1 MSMSKYSSYS
11 QHNTTRASNAS
22 LHAAQNRSIVG
33 CLVPMIAITA
43 LVLGVLVIATQLGI
57 F

>member
-1 MSMSKYSSYS
+1 MSKYSSYS